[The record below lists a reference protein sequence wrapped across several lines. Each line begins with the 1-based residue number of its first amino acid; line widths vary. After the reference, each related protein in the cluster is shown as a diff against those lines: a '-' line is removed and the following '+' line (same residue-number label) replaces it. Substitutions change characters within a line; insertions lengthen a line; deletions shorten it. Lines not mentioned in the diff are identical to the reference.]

1 VRYLVDWGADKDK
14 ATNDGYTPL
23 MVAVEEGHA
32 EVAAYL
38 RAAGA
43 K

>member
-1 VRYLVDWGADKDK
+1 MAEQGADIDK
-14 ATNDGYTPL
+14 AGDSGYTPL
-23 MVAVEEGHA
+23 GAAIAEGHA

-43 K
+43 R